1 MSPTPENY
9 RAIVQKR
16 GRRKP
21 DPVAGR
27 AGGRANRRAGLRQ
40 RQDTPVKIQASFN
53 FFVSGATG
61 DSEEAQKSR
70 EKARRIVYEMAAR
83 ECDLLRDVLAKD
95 CRMEAVSSN
104 VSRQVQYGQQPTE
117 GYTVNGSVSL
127 QITLK

>member
-1 MSPTPENY
+1 MLSFRNAAAASLILLLAAP
-9 RAIVQKR
+9 A
-16 GRRKP
+16 
-21 DPVAGR
+21 VAQT
-27 AGGRANRRAGLRQ
+27 AGQAPGQ

-53 FFVSGATG
+53 FFVPGATG